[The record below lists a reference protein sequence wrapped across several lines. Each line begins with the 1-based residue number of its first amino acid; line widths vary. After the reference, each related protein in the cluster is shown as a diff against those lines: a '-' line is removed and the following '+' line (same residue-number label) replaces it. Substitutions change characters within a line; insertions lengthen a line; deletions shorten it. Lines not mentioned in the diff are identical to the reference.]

1 MNDCIFCKIIAG
13 QIPSAVVFE
22 DEDVFA
28 FRDINPQAP
37 QHILVVPKKH
47 MEKLNDLTADDAL
60 TVGKLLVATC
70 RIAREHG
77 MDAQGYRIVLN
88 NGEGAGQSV
97 WHIHAHLLSGR
108 PFRWPPG

>member
-1 MNDCIFCKIIAG
+1 VNDCIFCKIIAG
-13 QIPSAVVFE
+13 QIPSTVVFE

-47 MEKLNDLTADDAL
+47 IEKLNDLTAEDAAL
-60 TVGKLLVATC
+60 VGKLLVATIQ
-70 RIAREHG
+70 IAREHH
-77 MDAQGYRIVLN
+77 MHAQGYRVVLN
-88 NGEGAGQSV
+88 NGESAGQSV

>member
-13 QIPSAVVFE
+13 QIPSRVVFE
-22 DEDVFA
+22 DENVFA
-28 FRDINPQAP
+28 FQDITPQAP
-37 QHILVVPKKH
+37 QHILVVPKVH
-47 MEKLNDLTADDAL
+47 IEKLADLSPEDATL
-60 TVGKLLVATC
+60 IGKLMVAISH
-70 RIAREHG
+70 IAREHG
-77 MDAQGYRIVLN
+77 MDAQGYRVVMN